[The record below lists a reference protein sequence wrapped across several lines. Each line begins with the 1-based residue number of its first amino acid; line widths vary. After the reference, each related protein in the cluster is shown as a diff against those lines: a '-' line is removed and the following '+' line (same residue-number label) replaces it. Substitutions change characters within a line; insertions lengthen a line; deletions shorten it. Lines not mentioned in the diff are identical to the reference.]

1 MAAGRH
7 IRQEGR
13 REREMEEFPDG
24 FDLAA
29 LLAPVP
35 GDAPAGTDLRADGSP
50 QALYLR
56 LRDARAEARAA
67 ERAMDA
73 GDAEDAGVP
82 PQWRAIRALAV
93 AALAQSKDLEVAAW
107 LTEALLRG
115 DGLLGLAAG
124 ARLMAG
130 LVEDFW
136 DALFPLPDE
145 DGIAT
150 RVAPLAGLNGLS
162 GDGTLIQPLRKITLF
177 VRPDGAALQFW
188 QYEQSA
194 ALSGIADTARRQQRI
209 EAGVLPFE
217 TVENEAR
224 AAGGAHFATL
234 RRQAAT
240 AAAAWQALSDALD
253 RRAGAEAPPTSRV
266 RDLLAQIMAVA
277 EPFAAPEA
285 AAAEPTEPGA
295 AVAAATPPAAA
306 TGAVGSREEA
316 LRALAA
322 IADYFRRTEPLSP
335 LAYTLQEAVR
345 RARMSWPELLE
356 EIVPDSAVRG
366 AILTSLGIR
375 PPPSE

>member
-1 MAAGRH
+1 MA
-7 IRQEGR
+7 EL
-13 REREMEEFPDG
+13 PDG

-29 LLAPVP
+29 LLAPAP
-35 GDAPAGTDLRADGSP
+35 GEAPAGSDLRADGSP

-67 ERAMDA
+67 ERAGDA
-73 GDAEDAGVP
+73 GDVETAGPP
-82 PQWRAIRALAV
+82 PQWHTIRELAV
-93 AALAQSKDLEVAAW
+93 EALAQSKDLEVAAW
-107 LTEALLRG
+107 LTEALLRS
-115 DGLLGLAAG
+115 DGLRGLCAG

-136 DALFPLPDE
+136 DGLFPLPDE

-150 RVAPLAGLNGLS
+150 RVAPVAGLNGLS
-162 GDGTLIQPLRKITLF
+162 GEGTLIQPLRRITLF

-194 ALSGIADTARRQQRI
+194 ALAGIADAARRQQRI
-209 EAGVLPFE
+209 DAGVLTFE

-224 AAGGAHFATL
+224 AAGGAHFTVVH
-234 RRQAAT
+234 RQAAA
-240 AAAAWQALSDALD
+240 AAAAWQELSDALD
-253 RRAGAEAPPTSRV
+253 RHAGSEAPPTGRV
-266 RDLLAQIMAVA
+266 RDLLAQVIAVA
-277 EPFAAPEA
+277 GQFAEPGA
-285 AAAEPTEPGA
+285 AAAEPSEPA
-295 AVAAATPPAAA
+295 APEAVAGPSPAAA
-306 TGAVGSREEA
+306 GAVGTREEA
-316 LRALAA
+316 LRALSA

-356 EIVPDSAVRG
+356 EIVPDAATRG